1 MNFPAMLAKLLA
13 VIASLTPMKL
23 SDALVT
29 ALGHL
34 SYYLTP
40 NVRATIRTNLRH
52 ALHDESLSPRR
63 LDRYVRRTYVNYS
76 LRLAD
81 FYRLNTLP
89 AARLIQMVEDINVD
103 NIDRA
108 LAQGRGVIMLTL
120 HLGNWDFAGAY
131 LAARGY
137 PINALVEETDREIL
151 ELFTRHRE
159 TTGMRTF
166 TLRRSAYAFLDSIR
180 HNRVLA
186 VVGDRDILKNGK
198 SVKFFNG
205 IRKIPANLSEII
217 ARKRIPVTFGYLAFN
232 PKGSKRRYRG
242 VVHTP
247 ESFDTAAEFERF
259 MIRKFEETIKRYPDQ
274 WLAFQ
279 PEWLDQTHE
288 S

>member
-1 MNFPAMLAKLLA
+1 MNFTLYLVKFLAILAYLLPLKLC
-13 VIASLTPMKL
+13 
-23 SDALVT
+23 DALMVPVS
-29 ALGHL
+29 LVY
-34 SYYLTP
+34 YYLTP
-40 NVRATIRTNLRH
+40 RTRAVIQTNLKH

-63 LDRYVRRTYVNYS
+63 LDRFVRQTYYNYA
-76 LRLAD
+76 RRMVD

-89 AARLIQMVEDINVD
+89 PARLVQMVEDINVN

-108 LAQGRGVIMLTL
+108 LTQGRGVIMLTL
-120 HLGNWDFAGAY
+120 HLGNWDCAGAY

-137 PINALVEETDREIL
+137 PINALVEEIDPAIL
-151 ELFTRHRE
+151 ELLTRQRE
-159 TTGMRTF
+159 ATGMRTF
-166 TLRRSAYAFLDSIR
+166 ALRRSAYAFLDSIR
-180 HNRVLA
+180 NNRVLA

-217 ARKRIPVTFGYLAFN
+217 VRKRIPVTFGYLAFN

-247 ESFDTAAEFERF
+247 ESFDTAEAFERF

-274 WLAFQ
+274 WLALQ
-279 PEWLDQTHE
+279 PEWFDQTYE